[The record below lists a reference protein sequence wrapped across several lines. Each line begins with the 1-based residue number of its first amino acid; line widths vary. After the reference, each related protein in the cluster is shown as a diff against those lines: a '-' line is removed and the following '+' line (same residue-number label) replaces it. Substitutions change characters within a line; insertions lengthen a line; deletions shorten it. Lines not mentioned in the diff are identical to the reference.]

1 MSRVDPLVVEER
13 LLAPSRRRPVR
24 TVAIGLTA
32 LVLLGLFATRMVPH
46 PVGAAR
52 TDEKYLGK
60 AVTTARAAA
69 SEVATV
75 LLVAD
80 AASRGKSFGPYTA
93 VVTSD
98 AEAAL
103 SGVQGT
109 FDSIQPPS
117 DASDSTRDD
126 LDALLGNAVD
136 HVSSVRI
143 AARRGEL
150 ADLAETARPL
160 VQDVTGLR
168 EFVEQNS

>member
-1 MSRVDPLVVEER
+1 VTRVDTAAIEER
-13 LLAPSRRRPVR
+13 LLAPSKRRPLR
-24 TVAIGLTA
+24 TIAIGVTA
-32 LVLLGLFATRMVPH
+32 LALLGLFATRMVPH

-60 AVTTARAAA
+60 AVTTARAAE

-93 VVTSD
+93 LVVSD

-117 DASDSTRDD
+117 DASDSTRDE

-136 HVSSVRI
+136 HVSNVRI

-160 VQDVTGLR
+160 VRDAAGLR